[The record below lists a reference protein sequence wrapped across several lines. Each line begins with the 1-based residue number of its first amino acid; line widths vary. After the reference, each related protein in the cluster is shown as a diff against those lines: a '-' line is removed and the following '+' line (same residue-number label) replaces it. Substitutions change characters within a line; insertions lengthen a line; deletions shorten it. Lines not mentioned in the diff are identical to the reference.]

1 MDINLL
7 AQVWRG
13 DAENEYGVAAVMGT
27 LAIALRLVDP
37 STSQEAANEQAM
49 IFWQKRNRGR
59 IAA

>member
-1 MDINLL
+1 
-7 AQVWRG
+7 
-13 DAENEYGVAAVMGT
+13 MGT

-37 STSQEAANEQAM
+37 SMSQEAANEQAM